1 MGAPAPD
8 RSGSGS
14 LRKCSVH
21 NWFEYD
27 ETQGDCQLCERARLR
42 GEPAAPRPNDWIGE
56 STPVPAPGPQPSAYP
71 PPPQSPVEIPAEPTA
86 APFSTIGLV
95 KPYTPP
101 PPPAA
106 ASFEPGPPPER
117 GFDPAPPPERR
128 FDPPPLPEAPP
139 ATPLSDED
147 SHILGQLAQLKE
159 NGTFTILLLGF
170 FAGGKTWF
178 LNRVKHELEAEG
190 YNVSPPPPRNR
201 TPVGRTNVAEIHHV
215 RRNRGQVEPF
225 AIVDIPGE
233 RLRDL
238 VDKNYS
244 SIRSVLAAMEMCNAM
259 IVALPA
265 DEVLLSE
272 DVSVEADRLGGAH
285 EVLLARTRND
295 PELHALALR
304 AAELVRDSGAVDTA
318 ISQRRG
324 DEESSETDRRALEM
338 LDRVNRLIIAD
349 ADLAAFTHDVCF
361 MTGLVSKLRQVG
373 SLADPGFDFRAIDP
387 AMVNLHIG
395 SRDYV
400 RFSRPTF
407 VALTKADL
415 ISHPDPLIAAL
426 IRNGREQ
433 DISETF
439 HYDPLDT
446 LHDMRPSLAAQFR
459 EWLQN
464 VKFDFVTAFHQHD
477 PHDTRINYNARH
489 FGIRAVFGWISKA
502 RSWDVRPR
510 RERMAEQRARRI
522 RDLRDGRRRDSHFD
536 FMKRGGAWP

>member
-1 MGAPAPD
+1 M
-8 RSGSGS
+8 
-14 LRKCSVH
+14 RKCSVH

-42 GEPAAPRPNDWIGE
+42 GEPAPPRANDWAGQAASPPLAGAPRPFPMPPAA
-56 STPVPAPGPQPSAYP
+56 PVDT
-71 PPPQSPVEIPAEPTA
+71 PAEPSA
-86 APFSTIGLV
+86 AAFSHIGLT
-95 KPYTPP
+95 KAEPATAPP
-101 PPPAA
+101 PPPPLAI
-106 ASFEPGPPPER
+106 
-117 GFDPAPPPERR
+117 DPPPPERR
-128 FDPPPLPEAPP
+128 FDPAPP
-139 ATPLSDED
+139 EPSFHAPPPPGMPAPPPLSDED
-147 SHILGQLAQLKE
+147 SRILSQLTHLKE

-244 SIRSVLAAMEMCNAM
+244 SIRSVLAAMAMCDAM

-272 DVSVEADRLGGAH
+272 DVSTEADRLGGAH
-285 EVLLARTRND
+285 EVLLARTKD
-295 PELHALALR
+295 DAELHPLALR
-304 AAELVRDSGAVDTA
+304 AAELVREAGGAVDAA

-324 DEESSETDRRALEM
+324 DGDSDERDQRALEL

-361 MTGLVSKLRQVG
+361 MTGLMSKLRQMG

-415 ISHPDPLIAAL
+415 ISNPDPLIAAL
-426 IRNGREQ
+426 IRNGREK
-433 DISETF
+433 DISDTF

-446 LHDMRPSLAAQFR
+446 IHDMRPSLAAQFR

-489 FGIRAVFGWISKA
+489 FGIRAVFGWINKA
-502 RSWDVRPR
+502 RAWDRRPR
-510 RERMAEQRARRI
+510 RERKAEERARRI

-536 FMKRGGAWP
+536 FMKRGGGWQ

>member
-1 MGAPAPD
+1 MT
-8 RSGSGS
+8 
-14 LRKCSVH
+14 KCPIH

-27 ETQGDCQLCERARLR
+27 SADGCALCARARER
-42 GEPAAPRPNDWIGE
+42 GDRLPPGFTDWYDRPGHPGQQN
-56 STPVPAPGPQPSAYP
+56 PAPSFPP
-71 PPPQSPVEIPAEPTA
+71 PPPQPRAETPAEPSG
-86 APFSTIGLV
+86 APFSPIGMV
-95 KPYTPP
+95 KSTPETPP
-101 PPPAA
+101 PPP
-106 ASFEPGPPPER
+106 STYYEPPPRPAADAPPPPPPWAER
-117 GFDPAPPPERR
+117 PYDPAPPPET
-128 FDPPPLPEAPP
+128 PPPA
-139 ATPLSDED
+139 PLSDED
-147 SHILGQLAQLKE
+147 SNILRQLAHLKE

-178 LNRVKHELEAEG
+178 LNRVKHELEVEG

-201 TPVGRTNVAEIHHV
+201 TNVGRTNVAEIHHV

-244 SIRSVLAAMEMCNAM
+244 SIRSVLAAMEMCDAM

-272 DVSVEADRLGGAH
+272 DVSTEADRLGGAH
-285 EVLLARTRND
+285 EVLLARTKDD
-295 PELHALALR
+295 PALHPLAMR
-304 AAELVRDSGAVDTA
+304 AAELVREAGSVDAAMTR
-318 ISQRRG
+318 RRG
-324 DEESSETDRRALEM
+324 ENEEADRQALEL

-361 MTGLVSKLRQVG
+361 MTGLMSKLRQMG
-373 SLADPGFDFRAIDP
+373 SLADPRFDFRAIDP

-415 ISHPDPLIAAL
+415 ISNPDPLIAAL
-426 IRNGREQ
+426 IRNGREK
-433 DISETF
+433 DVSETF
-439 HYDPLDT
+439 HFDPLDT
-446 LHDMRPSLAAQFR
+446 LYDMRPSLAAQFR

-502 RSWDVRPR
+502 RVWDRRPR
-510 RERMAEQRARRI
+510 REWKAEARARRI
-522 RDLRDGRRRDSHFD
+522 RELRDGKRRDSQFD
-536 FMKRGGAWP
+536 FMKRGESWQ